1 MCQAERPSQKRLLV
15 PAAAS
20 LPYQAVLAKAYL
32 LQLLNAVFATF
43 EVEVLVAVA
52 LANVAETAAVAAA
65 EEQVA
70 AAVFAELGQL
80 MLTAAEV
87 GTAEV
92 LGLVVPVAVMTWPVA
107 A

>member
-1 MCQAERPSQKRLLV
+1 M
-15 PAAAS
+15 
-20 LPYQAVLAKAYL
+20 
-32 LQLLNAVFATF
+32 
-43 EVEVLVAVA
+43 EVLVAVA
-52 LANVAETAAVAAA
+52 LANVAETAAAAAAA

>member
-1 MCQAERPSQKRLLV
+1 M
-15 PAAAS
+15 
-20 LPYQAVLAKAYL
+20 LAKAYL

-52 LANVAETAAVAAA
+52 LANVAETAAAAA
-65 EEQVA
+65 QEQVA

-80 MLTAAEV
+80 MSIAAEV

-92 LGLVVPVAVMTWPVA
+92 LGLVVTVAVMTWPVA

>member
-1 MCQAERPSQKRLLV
+1 LEVSTRL
-15 PAAAS
+15 
-20 LPYQAVLAKAYL
+20 
-32 LQLLNAVFATF
+32 TF

>member
-1 MCQAERPSQKRLLV
+1 
-15 PAAAS
+15 
-20 LPYQAVLAKAYL
+20 
-32 LQLLNAVFATF
+32 
-43 EVEVLVAVA
+43 VEVLVAVA
-52 LANVAETAAVAAA
+52 LANVAETAAAAA
-65 EEQVA
+65 AAAAAQEQVA

-80 MLTAAEV
+80 MLTAGEV

>member
-1 MCQAERPSQKRLLV
+1 VCQAERPSQKRLLV

-52 LANVAETAAVAAA
+52 LANVAETAAAAA
-65 EEQVA
+65 QEQVA

-80 MLTAAEV
+80 MLTAGEV